1 MDMFS
6 RFEEISVEDLTVQA
20 ELLRRFDTK
29 YLVPLGLLPELY
41 AALPSTVKVLT
52 VDGNHSTSY
61 VTHYYDSTDL
71 HTYWDHLK
79 RRRKRFKIRTRYYNE
94 PANGYLEIKL
104 KMPRGQT
111 QKVRWSLNV
120 NDVASPIGQ
129 EHVSLLNGALTDNF
143 YAPLTHSYQRTLD
156 TTFSRTTLFDPES
169 SERITIDAHLH
180 ASLQESKIDLGS
192 THAIVEIK
200 SARQIGQSHRIFTHL
215 GLHPMSV
222 SKYCVALTA
231 LRPELVGSPW
241 KSAIHL
247 LKKG

>member
-1 MDMFS
+1 MNLFA

-29 YLVPLGLLPELY
+29 YIVPLHLLPQVY
-41 AALPSTVKVLT
+41 AALPSATRVLS
-52 VDGNHSTSY
+52 VEGNHSTSY
-61 VTHYYDSTDL
+61 VTHYYDSADL
-71 HTYWDHLK
+71 HTYFDHLK

-94 PANGYLEIKL
+94 PTNGYLEIKI

-111 QKVRWSLNV
+111 QKVRWALNV
-120 NDVASPIGQ
+120 NEVTSPIG
-129 EHVSLLNGALTDNF
+129 EKHISLLNIALTDNS
-143 YAPLTHSYQRTLD
+143 YAPLTHRYQRTLE
-156 TTFSRTTLFDPES
+156 TTFSRTTLFDPDS

-180 ASLQESKIDLGS
+180 ASLEESKIDLGA

-200 SARQIGQSHRIFTHL
+200 SARQIGHSHRVFTHL

-231 LRPELVGSPW
+231 LQPELIGSPW
-241 KSAIHL
+241 KSALYL
-247 LKKG
+247 LRS